1 MVSIARKNFFHDRIW
16 LIVTIA
22 GITFGKLISRPQI
35 FQISA
40 QISDLY

>member
-22 GITFGKLISRPQI
+22 GITFTVVRSLAKN
-35 FQISA
+35 
-40 QISDLY
+40 